1 MADPSD
7 LMDRLRQG
15 DASAFEEFAA
25 AYWRKIYAL
34 ALSLSG
40 NRADAEDL
48 TQEVLLKVYQGFSQ
62 YVQKAGN
69 LEAFVHRMTV
79 NLWIDW
85 VRRRRRAPEFSLD
98 GALDR
103 QEGSAGLDLPDPE
116 AGVEEVHR
124 KEFWSAVW
132 QAFGELP
139 ESYRVLLKLRA
150 VDRMSYKEIA
160 AALGESEAAVRAKL
174 NRSRALLREK
184 LRRRGFDPRQ

>member
-7 LMDRLRQG
+7 LINRLRQG

-62 YVQKAGN
+62 YVQKAGS

-85 VRRRRRAPEFSLD
+85 VRRRKRSPEFSLD
-98 GALDR
+98 GVLDR
-103 QEGSAGLDLPDPE
+103 EEGAAGLEPADPE

-139 ESYRVLLKLRA
+139 ENYRVLLKLRV
-150 VDRMSYKEIA
+150 VDQMSYKEIA
-160 AALGESEAAVRAKL
+160 AALGESEAAVKAKL
-174 NRSRALLREK
+174 NRSRALLKEK
-184 LRRRGFDPRQ
+184 LRRRGFDSRV